1 MIRNEKMFLLQLFF
15 LAAFI
20 AFFSCR
26 KEPAPRDVQ
35 TVENKPPI
43 ADAGNDTM
51 IILPVDSIMLNG
63 SASYDTDGTIKE
75 YRWSKIAGP
84 PSLLMKNPGS
94 ATPLLRG
101 LTQGVYQFEL
111 KVTDDLGLTANDTVL
126 ISVEPSPGSVLC
138 DNRPVIQAR
147 LVQVGS
153 LSIGRNW
160 ISSATAG
167 NKLLFAG
174 GNSESGLSFTYSSR
188 VDIYDLEKKTWST
201 AELTVPER
209 QGMAVATVGNKIL
222 FAGGGDNDGNVRTSR
237 VDIYDASHNTWTTAE
252 LSQPR
257 IYLAA
262 ATLGDKVYFA
272 GGANTS
278 VSSVVDIFDNATN
291 TWSTASLSQARVGL
305 SATTAGNKIYFAGGA
320 AEINGYQV
328 VVPTIDVFDGTTNSW
343 STSTMKEP
351 KTGMASIAV
360 ANKIFWASGSIS
372 FAPPT
377 LSDLVEIR
385 DLNTGL
391 SSFSCMLARSSP
403 AAVIKDDNI
412 IFFTGYGY
420 DPNGTQF
427 EIYNITTNT
436 WSAAMLDRPIFGAT
450 IISVNN
456 TVYVTGGS
464 RYWDFPPYNKEVWT
478 LEF

>member
-1 MIRNEKMFLLQLFF
+1 MIMNKRMFLLLLFF
-15 LAAFI
+15 PVTFSV
-20 AFFSCR
+20 FFSCR
-26 KEPAPRDVQ
+26 KDPGEARPMA
-35 TVENKPPI
+35 ENKPPI
-43 ADAGNDTM
+43 ANAGNDT
-51 IILPVDSIMLNG
+51 IILLPQDSVTLNG
-63 SASYDTDGTIKE
+63 NSSYDPDGTIKE
-75 YRWSKIAGP
+75 YRWSKVSGP
-84 PSLLMKNPGS
+84 ASLLIKNPKS

-101 LTQGVYQFEL
+101 LTPGVYQFEL
-111 KVTDDLGLTANDTVL
+111 KVTDDGELTGSDTMFITVAPPVV
-126 ISVEPSPGSVLC
+126 SQNC
-138 DNRPVIQAR
+138 DNRAVIQAR

-160 ISSATAG
+160 IFGASAG

-174 GNSESGLSFTYSSR
+174 GNIESGLSFAYSSR

-209 QGMAVATVGNKIL
+209 QGMAVATVANKIL

-237 VDIYDASHNTWTTAE
+237 VDIYDASNNTWTTAE

-278 VSSVVDIFDNATN
+278 SSAVVDIFDNTTN
-291 TWSTASLSQARVGL
+291 TWSTASLSQARHGL

-320 AEINGYQV
+320 TLINSNDV
-328 VVPTIDVFDGTTNSW
+328 ASAVIDVFDGTTNSW
-343 STSTMKEP
+343 TTSSMAEP
-351 KTGMASIAV
+351 KNLMASIAV
-360 ANKIFWASGSIS
+360 ANKIFWAGGG
-372 FAPPT
+372 T
-377 LSDLVEIR
+377 DLVEIR
-385 DLNTGL
+385 DLSTGV
-391 SSFSCMLARSSP
+391 SSFSCILARSSP
-403 AAVIKDDNI
+403 AAVVKGDNI

-420 DPNGTQF
+420 PPNGTQF

-436 WSAAMLDRPIFGAT
+436 WSTAMLDRPIFGAT

-456 TVYVTGGS
+456 TVYVTGGC
-464 RYWDFPPYNKEVWT
+464 RYAEFPPYNKEVWT